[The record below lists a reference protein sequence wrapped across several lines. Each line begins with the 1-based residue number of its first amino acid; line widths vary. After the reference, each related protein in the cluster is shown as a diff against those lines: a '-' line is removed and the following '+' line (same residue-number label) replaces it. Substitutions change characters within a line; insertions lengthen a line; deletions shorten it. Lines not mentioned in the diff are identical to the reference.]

1 MKHPRAIPRRAER
14 LAISRLLLDLARV
27 FHNKAYKETG
37 GKPFGAE
44 IDIIFVG
51 ACVAIGDLE
60 RRPMSASDIASYIDM
75 PRATVQRKLDQLV
88 RRNIVTREGNH
99 FLMSPFAVQNADA
112 FVERANRVIAR
123 AQPKE

>member
-1 MKHPRAIPRRAER
+1 MKQPRIIPRRAER
-14 LAISRLLLDLARV
+14 LAIAKLLLELARA
-27 FHNKAYKETG
+27 FHNKTYKGPG

-60 RRPMSASDIASYIDM
+60 RRPMNASDIASYIDM

-88 RRNIVTREGNH
+88 RRGIITRVGNKYW
-99 FLMSPFAVQNADA
+99 MSPFAIENGDA
-112 FVERANRVIAR
+112 FVERANRVIAK